1 MLILLLFRKN
11 ELPLLPQ
18 KYKEGHY
25 GLESFSNSFR
35 TLGVSSQTRVFCLTD
50 HKFIYRG

>member
-25 GLESFSNSFR
+25 GLDSSSNSFR
-35 TLGVSSQTRVFCLTD
+35 TYGVFFTNPSFLPHRPQV
-50 HKFIYRG
+50 HI